1 MKEINLK
8 GMSEEETQ
16 QLVNELAIMMNL
28 DHPQLHSL
36 TDVVPV
42 CFESILS
49 MHSTFIRIV
58 DDEAM
63 KIRYFQKY
71 VDSKYIMQCSQ

>member
-1 MKEINLK
+1 MMKEINLK

-36 TDVVPV
+36 TDVV
-42 CFESILS
+42 
-49 MHSTFIRIV
+49 V